1 MTTAAQFSKI
11 KKGLF
16 LLSFL
21 LFTQY
26 FWSQQNVSISDV
38 QSTPDPSS
46 VLDISSTSK
55 GLLIPRMT
63 SIQRMAIVNPSNAL
77 MVFDTDSSCILFYQS
92 AVNSWYS
99 MCDYT
104 QGPVGPQGDP
114 GVHVDMANVDVNGD
128 LIVTLSDGT
137 IINAGYIVGS
147 DGATGPAGPQGP
159 AGTDGVDGADG
170 APGPQGP
177 QGDQGPIG
185 LTGPAGPQGPQG
197 LTGADGADGAPGP
210 QGPQGDQGPAGPQGP
225 AGADG
230 ATGPAGPQGP
240 AGPNNVAKYFAEGT
254 TDAQISASANFPN
267 GFTLMPEMSI
277 TFTPI
282 NNSVLMYFTAAGT
295 YTTNNFDNH
304 SVWFEVRVNGVS
316 VKEWDTNCG
325 SVWNLWDIGIN
336 TTLTVNAGVPNTIE
350 IWWDAMAASNPA
362 TTINNLAATA
372 TYFNRSLSILDAP

>member
-1 MTTAAQFSKI
+1 MTSAIQFPKI
-11 KKGLF
+11 KRALF

-114 GVHVDMANVDVNGD
+114 GVHVDMANVDGNGD

-137 IINAGYIVGS
+137 VINAGYVVGS
-147 DGATGPAGPQGP
+147 DGATGPLVHKA
-159 AGTDGVDGADG
+159 
-170 APGPQGP
+170 
-177 QGDQGPIG
+177 
-185 LTGPAGPQGPQG
+185 L
-197 LTGADGADGAPGP
+197 L
-210 QGPQGDQGPAGPQGP
+210 
-225 AGADG
+225 
-230 ATGPAGPQGP
+230 
-240 AGPNNVAKYFAEGT
+240 
-254 TDAQISASANFPN
+254 
-267 GFTLMPEMSI
+267 
-277 TFTPI
+277 
-282 NNSVLMYFTAAGT
+282 VLM
-295 YTTNNFDNH
+295 
-304 SVWFEVRVNGVS
+304 VRMERQVHRVH
-316 VKEWDTNCG
+316 KEIK
-325 SVWNLWDIGIN
+325 V
-336 TTLTVNAGVPNTIE
+336 
-350 IWWDAMAASNPA
+350 
-362 TTINNLAATA
+362 
-372 TYFNRSLSILDAP
+372 R

>member
-1 MTTAAQFSKI
+1 MTTAVQFSKI
-11 KKGLF
+11 KRGLF

-21 LFTQY
+21 LFSHY

-114 GVHVDMANVDVNGD
+114 GVHVDMANVDGNGD

-137 IINAGYIVGS
+137 VINAGYVVGS

-159 AGTDGVDGADG
+159 AGADGADG
-170 APGPQGP
+170 ADGATGP
-177 QGDQGPIG
+177 QGDQGPM
-185 LTGPAGPQGPQG
+185 
-197 LTGADGADGAPGP
+197 
-210 QGPQGDQGPAGPQGP
+210 
-225 AGADG
+225 
-230 ATGPAGPQGP
+230 
-240 AGPNNVAKYFAEGT
+240 V
-254 TDAQISASANFPN
+254 
-267 GFTLMPEMSI
+267 
-277 TFTPI
+277 
-282 NNSVLMYFTAAGT
+282 
-295 YTTNNFDNH
+295 
-304 SVWFEVRVNGVS
+304 
-316 VKEWDTNCG
+316 
-325 SVWNLWDIGIN
+325 
-336 TTLTVNAGVPNTIE
+336 
-350 IWWDAMAASNPA
+350 
-362 TTINNLAATA
+362 
-372 TYFNRSLSILDAP
+372 